1 MGVRKIYD
9 RLSGKDALAPDA
21 RCALVEWS
29 QASSRLAR
37 VVADGSVLSA
47 SDRAV
52 VLSAFRYLLD
62 SPATDVPVDLDRVH
76 DLESRLMADDLAAVV
91 RQSEDRVARAQAIA
105 DSMNEGS

>member
-1 MGVRKIYD
+1 MGVRRLYD

-76 DLESRLMADDLAAVV
+76 DLESRLMADDLAAV
-91 RQSEDRVARAQAIA
+91 ARREVEQAAQQEELLRAP
-105 DSMNEGS
+105 E